1 MSDSIQHE
9 CGIALLR
16 LKKPLHFY
24 AEKYGTPFYGL
35 KKMYLLMEKQH
46 NRGQDGAGL
55 ANIKFDMPP
64 GTRYISRKRSVD
76 QRPLKEI
83 FDGINGR
90 FNELRKEFP
99 IESRDPYWLKE
110 NAPYTGELFLGHLRY
125 GTYGKN
131 DIESCHPFLR
141 LNNWKTRNLALAGNF
156 NLTNV
161 DELFDLLVSIGQS
174 PKEKA
179 DTVTVLEKIGHFLDM
194 ENQHLFDQYKEEGH
208 SNLEISDLISKNISI
223 QNILE
228 NSSLDFDGGYVMAG
242 LFGHGDAFVLRDP
255 NGIRP
260 CYHFEDDEVVVVAS
274 ERPAIQTA
282 FNIPFESV
290 HELDPGHALIIKRS
304 GETIISEIREPQ
316 KKLSCSFE
324 RIYFSRGSDKEIYRE
339 RMALGANV
347 VPKVLEAIDG
357 DMDNTVFSYIPNT
370 AEVSWY
376 GMIKELED
384 KQNEDKL
391 HIIRSKNLT
400 DQELLELM
408 NKRCRVEKVA
418 IQDAK
423 LRTFITQDDERDDM
437 VTHIYDITYGTI
449 RKGLDNLVVIDDSIV
464 RGTTL
469 KQSILRM
476 LDRLGPKK
484 IIVVSS
490 APQIRYPDCY
500 GIDMAKMGDL
510 IAFQAAIA
518 LIKERGMESLLE
530 EVKSDCERQASLP
543 KELVH
548 NEVKRI
554 YEPFST
560 EEISAKISELLTPKE
575 IQAEVQIIYQSLSG
589 LHDACPK
596 NLGDWYFSGNYPTPG
611 GNKVANKAYLN
622 YFRGVNERAY

>member
-260 CYHFEDDEVVVVAS
+260 CYHFEDDEVIVVAS

-418 IQDAK
+418 IKDAK

>member
-260 CYHFEDDEVVVVAS
+260 CYHFEDDEVIVVAS

-418 IQDAK
+418 IKDAK

-543 KELVH
+543 KELVN